1 MYKIMLGND
10 EIFNPTRMS
19 DLPVQEARQ
28 SEQLNEPGALQ
39 FTLIHGHPKYGLLE
53 GMAAYITAY
62 DDDDII
68 FYGRVIT
75 DGLPTFSGQI
85 TYDCEGALSFLNDSE
100 VTPSKNPI
108 SKTPQQL
115 FEWCIQ
121 QHNADIGN
129 DSRRT
134 FTAGNVT
141 VSEKNKS
148 EQFQITSYT
157 KTKDVIDN
165 QLINVYGGYL
175 KVRYD
180 NGVRY
185 LDWLEHYSDNVN
197 PQTILIGE
205 NVIDRAFS
213 NSGEGLFTV
222 IRPVGKNGIL
232 LDTPT
237 IDVFSQEMIT
247 KYGRIV
253 KSVSF
258 SDASTKAALQT
269 KAEEYVARVK
279 KTLLCTGSI
288 KMVDMHYIDGTSPK
302 VQLGDR
308 FTNIE
313 GLTGI
318 EMTISSLERDFMHE
332 YEDSCEFGNDKSL
345 REDGVRAAGSIS
357 KSSSRAG
364 GAAGMNFKH
373 IIELEDTIEV
383 NAETLYQHGQTL
395 INHYNAIEQQ
405 GNQITS
411 LSTTS
416 ETLVDLVSDQGE
428 RLTTVEGTGVIQN
441 SELLSTF
448 AGTMRIVRDQS
459 GTITGLQFVDGTM
472 VMDTAESGHMV
483 TVGAAIAAAKNGV
496 EAIQGSA
503 LWNQRDNI
511 TGVAGEFEIV
521 TDAQGNKRIIVKSG
535 GGLKVLRNNVEFGV
549 YDSGNLNGG
558 IIVNKLNDGT
568 VVTKISGD
576 VIDLS
581 TNDEYA
587 QILINEQGI
596 DAKVSTKSSVYI
608 QPTNPNDGTNVLREG
623 DIWIKR
629 ANNRTWNQAAAAHEK
644 WNQSGVAWRSKYG
657 DIQYVW
663 KSGAWVLVKDYAADV
678 EREVRL
684 VETENGLALI
694 GKSVDTENHK
704 FDSLLE
710 VTSKNI
716 KAEVTDKTNNLQ
728 ASINVQSNKIA
739 MVVGGTDQNPT
750 IKAASIVLAIN
761 DDNTSQITIS
771 ADKLELDAYVK
782 ATDIDADFIKSK
794 VAQIA
799 AVSMKSVVVTNSMQ
813 VGGPVYGSNFYI
825 GTADS
830 SKNVSLALAGGK
842 VELVPNTNDYKI
854 TGFTFNGTEIPF
866 TGTFSRAVSG
876 ITGNWS
882 YGNGKLGLTVAP
894 QDQVFTLNI
903 PAPTETCTNPAAYN
917 FVITAKCGT
926 KTKAYLLKVNSTG
939 GIQSFTAQ

>member
-53 GMAAYITAY
+53 GIASYITAY

-185 LDWLEHYSDNVN
+185 LDWLEHYSDVVN

-213 NSGEGLFTV
+213 NSGEGFFTV
-222 IRPVGKNGIL
+222 IRPVGKNGLL
-232 LDTPT
+232 LDAQT
-237 IDVFSQEMIT
+237 IDVFTQEMIT

-253 KSVSF
+253 KTVSF

-269 KAEEYVARVK
+269 KAEEYVARIK

-302 VQLGDR
+302 VQLGHR

-313 GLTGI
+313 GLNGV
-318 EMTISSLERDFMHE
+318 EMTVSALERDFMHE

-345 REDGVRAAGSIS
+345 REDGVRAGGSIS

-373 IIELEDTIEV
+373 IMELEDTIEI
-383 NAETLYQHGQTL
+383 NSETLYQHGQTL
-395 INHYNAIEQQ
+395 IQHYNSIEQQ

-416 ETLVDLVSDQGE
+416 ETLVDLVTDQGE
-428 RLTTVEGTGVIQN
+428 RITTVEGTGVIQN
-441 SELLSTF
+441 DELLSSF
-448 AGTMRIVRDQS
+448 AGTMRIVRDS
-459 GTITGLQFVDGTM
+459 GGNITGLQFVDGTM
-472 VMDTAESGHMV
+472 VMDTSEGHMV

-496 EAIQGSA
+496 ETIQGSA

-521 TDAQGNKRIIVKSG
+521 TDAQGNKTVVIKSG
-535 GGLKVLRNNVEFGV
+535 GGMKIRRNNVEYGI
-549 YDSGNLNGG
+549 YDSGNLTGG
-558 IIVNKLNDGT
+558 LVVDKLNDGT
-568 VVTKISGD
+568 VHTTIRGD
-576 VIDLS
+576 IIDLTS
-581 TNDEYA
+581 NGQKA
-587 QILINEQGI
+587 
-596 DAKVSTKSSVYI
+596 AVYVQYTDPASNHTI
-608 QPTNPNDGTNVLREG
+608 HDG
-623 DIWIKR
+623 DIWIQR
-629 ANNRTWNQAAAAHEK
+629 NEHRTWNQAANAHEK
-644 WNQSGVAWRSKYG
+644 WNQPGVKWRSKYG
-657 DIQYVW
+657 DVQYIR
-663 KSGAWVLVKDYAADV
+663 KNNAWVMVKDYALDV
-678 EREVRL
+678 ENEVTL
-684 VETENGLALI
+684 HKTKESLAII
-694 GKSVDTENHK
+694 GKAVDTEGRRY
-704 FDSLLE
+704 SSILE
-710 VTSKNI
+710 VTARQI
-716 KAEVTDKTNNLQ
+716 RTELTDSSNNLSS
-728 ASINVQSNKIA
+728 SITQNANKIGL
-739 MVVGGTDQNPT
+739 VVEGTGANAK
-750 IKAASIVLAIN
+750 IKAAQIVLAIN
-761 DDNTSQITIS
+761 DDNQSNIIIS
-771 ADKLELDAYVK
+771 ADHIDLDGYVK
-782 ATDIDADFIKSK
+782 ATDITANYIQTKI
-794 VAQIA
+794 AQITSA
-799 AVSMKSVVVTNSMQ
+799 ISMKSAVVTNSIQ
-813 VGGPVYGSNFYI
+813 AGGPVYASNFYI

-830 SKNVSLALAGGK
+830 SKNVSLGLAGGK

-854 TGFTFNGTEIPF
+854 TGLTFNGTEIPF
-866 TGTFSRAVSG
+866 NGTFSRAVSG

-882 YGNGKLGLTVAP
+882 YGSGKLGLTVAP
-894 QDQVFTLNI
+894 QGQVFTLNI
-903 PAPTETCTNPAAYN
+903 PAPTETCTNPVAYN
-917 FVITAKCGT
+917 FIITAKCGT